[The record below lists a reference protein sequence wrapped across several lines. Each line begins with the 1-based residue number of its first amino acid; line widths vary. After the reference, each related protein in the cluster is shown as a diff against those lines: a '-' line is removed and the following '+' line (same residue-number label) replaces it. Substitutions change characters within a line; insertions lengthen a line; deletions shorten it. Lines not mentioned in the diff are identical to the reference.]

1 MAEKT
6 EKPTQKK
13 LDDSAKKGQSFKSKE
28 LISGLVYFIGV
39 IYLFNQVKLDEFN
52 QFYQSL
58 LLHPT
63 GISLKSYVEIIS
75 KLFFDIVLP
84 IIIVTFL
91 SGAIPSLFSS
101 HFKLA
106 TEAIKIDFNHINPIS
121 G

>member
-28 LISGLVYFIGV
+28 LVSGLVYFIGV

-63 GISLKSYVEIIS
+63 GISLKSYVEVIS

-91 SGAIPSLFSS
+91 SGAIPSLF
-101 HFKLA
+101 
-106 TEAIKIDFNHINPIS
+106 
-121 G
+121 

>member
-28 LISGLVYFIGV
+28 LTSGLVYLIGV
-39 IYLFNQVKLDEFN
+39 MYLFHQVDLSEFSR
-52 QFYQSL
+52 FYQSL

-63 GISLKSYVEIIS
+63 NITLKSYVDVIS

-84 IIIVTFL
+84 ILVVAFL

-101 HFKLA
+101 RFRFLM
-106 TEAIKIDFNHINPIS
+106 
-121 G
+121 